1 MSRPSSA
8 DLLGLDVKPDPGEDG
23 QFTPGDW
30 ALIRTHGVGIDWLA
44 GAFRMD
50 RRKVRAKLAPLK
62 PLGQHKTPTG
72 TRPVYDLR
80 EASAYLSPNIEQI
93 HEAIRNMS
101 ASDLPPGLQTDVW
114 DARLKEMKWREQA
127 GELYR
132 ADDVRE
138 VFADTFKTIKQT
150 MQLWADNLD
159 RGTELPP
166 GVRAKLIVMVDGLQD
181 EIHKA
186 LVEMPKKKQTKPI
199 AADLPEV
206 ATDA

>member
-1 MSRPSSA
+1 MSRPSAS
-8 DLLGLDVKPDPGEDG
+8 DLLGVEPTPDESGE
-23 QFTPGDW
+23 FKPGDW
-30 ALIRTHGVGIDWLA
+30 ALVRTHGVGVDWLA

-50 RRKVRAKLAPLK
+50 RRKVRAKLAPVK
-62 PLGQHKTPTG
+62 PIGQHKTPTG

-132 ADDVRE
+132 AEDVRE
-138 VFADTFKTIKQT
+138 VFADVFKTIKTT
-150 MQLWADNLD
+150 MQLWADALERNGD
-159 RGTELPP
+159 LPP
-166 GVRAKLIVMVDGLQD
+166 ALRGKIVEMADSLQD
-181 EIHKA
+181 QIHSELMK
-186 LVEMPKKKQTKPI
+186 MPAKKQTRPLS
-199 AADLPEV
+199 AEHPE
-206 ATDA
+206 ASDA